1 MILDD
6 WSQSRIKPHF
16 QGTPMLPAQR
26 ELVIYLVFTL
36 INLRS
41 QKKVLSGLLCLSN
54 FYNSNV
60 CQNTIEHT

>member
-41 QKKVLSGLLCLSN
+41 LETRRSILGSEGLMLSSCSKTAISPL
-54 FYNSNV
+54 
-60 CQNTIEHT
+60 